1 MPTTDQLRTRLVGKL
16 KELFQLDQPDLDFGF
31 YRIMHAKAKQVTEF
45 LEKDLL
51 QVIEDTFG
59 NQADQ
64 NSAAA
69 LTNARRELEEALGA
83 DALDENG
90 QLKESFAS
98 LPAGKRYLEALAKAA
113 AAKDALSAEGE
124 IYDHLHRF
132 FERYYEDG
140 DFISRRYFNRETAGR
155 AAPFAIPYN
164 GEEVKLHWA
173 NADQY
178 YIKTG
183 EYFSNFTI
191 DLAKAPEAPE
201 EMKLESTDS
210 LPVHFRVVD
219 ADEGEHGNVKA
230 TDATKR
236 FFILHAEDPVGF
248 NDKGELELRFEYRPD
263 AEKSTGQDAKWQEE
277 LRSRAVIAVLE
288 QLSNNPRT
296 AIYRKILGAK
306 APTDANKERT
316 LLAKY
321 LHQYTARN
329 TSDYFIHKDLGSF
342 LRREL
347 DFYIKNEVMRL
358 DDIENEDAPRVESYL
373 AKLKVLRT
381 ISRQLIEFLAQLEN
395 FQKKLWLKKKFV
407 TETNYGITLDRI
419 PQELYPEIAAN
430 DAQREAWIDL
440 YAIDEIEGKDSEDL
454 LQTALPGY
462 SSPLTTEFLKSQPY
476 LVLDTRHFSE
486 NFKARLVESIENF
499 DDQCDG
505 IVVQSEN
512 FQALQVIGKR
522 FKQNV
527 DSIYIDPPYNT
538 EATPII
544 YKNEFRHSSWLSFME
559 SRLNLCLDLLPKC
572 GTLCVAIDD
581 FELSNLRSMMDSS
594 SSGMEELG
602 TVAIKNNPAGR
613 TGTIGFSICH
623 EYTLFYGR
631 PEHTVIGRLPHSEKQ
646 VERYSEKDEIGRFEW
661 TNFRKHGGQNTFR
674 DKRPRQFYPIYVEGQ
689 NIRIPKLEWDPIK
702 RQIIALEDP
711 ASGEEVLYPIDNEG
725 RDRIWDFVAET
736 ARKEIPHLKVRKD
749 SKGNTAVYRK
759 WRLNDEGMLP
769 LTIWEGS
776 KYSAAAYGTN
786 HLTAL
791 FGETHSFS
799 FPKSY
804 YAVIDCLRVAGA
816 VRNEKANVLDFFG
829 GSGTTAE
836 AVIRINREYGG
847 ERNYI
852 LVEMGDYCSSVTMPR
867 IAKIVY
873 SPDWKN
879 GKPTTR
885 DKGISHCFKYI
896 CLESYEDTLN
906 NLHFVENS
914 ERKSALVANE
924 QLRRDYTLNYLLEV
938 ETRGSQ
944 SLLNIDAFTDPTA
957 YTLKVKKPG
966 ASGSVEQAVD
976 LIETFNFL
984 LGLRVVHLA
993 APQRFSAKFKRVP
1006 DPDLPKGTDTRL
1018 QLDGKMKQSAD
1029 GAWWLRKVEGWVP
1042 KDREN
1047 PNNGQKEKI
1056 LIVWRTLTGNL
1067 EEDNLM
1073 LDEWFQ
1079 KNRLSTRDFE
1089 FDTIYVNGSN
1099 NLPNLKLDSDT
1110 WKVRLLEEEF
1120 HKAMWDVQDV

>member
-1 MPTTDQLRTRLVGKL
+1 MPTTIDLRNRLVGKL

-45 LEKDLL
+45 IEKDLL

-64 NSAAA
+64 QSAATLA
-69 LTNARRELEEALGA
+69 NARRELEEALGA

-90 QLKESFAS
+90 LLKESFGA

-140 DFISRRYFNRETAGR
+140 DFISRRYFSRETAGR

-191 DLAKAPEAPE
+191 DLTKAPEAPE

-219 ADEGEHGNVKA
+219 AAESEHGNVKA

-236 FFILHAEDPVGF
+236 FFILHADNPVGF
-248 NDKGELELRFEYRPD
+248 DEKGELEIRFEYRPD
-263 AEKSTGQDAKWQEE
+263 PDKPEKSQEAKWQEE
-277 LRSRAVIAVLE
+277 LRSQAVESVLE
-288 QLSNNPRT
+288 KLATIPET
-296 AIYRKILGAK
+296 AIYRKVLAAK
-306 APTDANKERT
+306 APSEANKDRT

-321 LHQYTARN
+321 LYQYTARN

-381 ISRQLIEFLAQLEN
+381 ISRQLIDFLAQLEN

-419 PQELYPEIAAN
+419 PEELYPEIADN
-430 DAQREAWIDL
+430 DSQREEWVKL
-440 YAIDEIEGKDSEDL
+440 YAIDEIEGKTSDDL
-454 LQTALPGY
+454 LQAAMPGY
-462 SSPLTTEFLKSQPY
+462 SSPLTIDFLKSQPY
-476 LVLDTRHFSE
+476 LVLDTRYFSE
-486 NFKARLVESIENF
+486 DFQAKLVASIENF
-499 DDQCDG
+499 EQQCNGLLIHAD
-505 IVVQSEN
+505 N
-512 FQALQVIGKR
+512 FQGVSFLEQKYRSDVAAG
-522 FKQNV
+522 
-527 DSIYIDPPYNT
+527 YYDPPYNT
-538 EATPII
+538 GTDGFT
-544 YKNEFRHSSWLSFME
+544 YKDSFPHSSWLTMFA
-559 SRLNLCLDLLPKC
+559 SRLAITWQILKKDSVLFVSLDDNEMANATHCL
-572 GTLCVAIDD
+572 
-581 FELSNLRSMMDSS
+581 LSTNPSGKHLATFARRTKSGGGSAADAFAVEHDYVLAWSASDKPRKFFIEHDS
-594 SSGMEELG
+594 
-602 TVAIKNNPAGR
+602 
-613 TGTIGFSICH
+613 
-623 EYTLFYGR
+623 EYL
-631 PEHTVIGRLPHSEKQ
+631 K
-646 VERYSEKDEIGRFEW
+646 RYSESDGEGPFFWDTMERSATATKPYMIEAPDGSMLTGRW
-661 TNFRKHGGQNTFR
+661 FRSESRF
-674 DKRPRQFYPIYVEGQ
+674 
-689 NIRIPKLEWDPIK
+689 
-702 RQIIALEDP
+702 LEDL
-711 ASGEEVLYPIDNEG
+711 AKGDARIIKVSGGGWSVQFKQRLADGRKLRSLMHENEYKSQPE
-725 RDRIWDFVAET
+725 DLNE
-736 ARKEIPHLKVRKD
+736 LNL
-749 SKGNTAVYRK
+749 GN
-759 WRLNDEGMLP
+759 
-769 LTIWEGS
+769 
-776 KYSAAAYGTN
+776 
-786 HLTAL
+786 
-791 FGETHSFS
+791 FS
-799 FPKSY
+799 YPKSVHLVRRLIES
-804 YAVIDCLRVAGA
+804 ATFTDKNDSTIIDIFA
-816 VRNEKANVLDFFG
+816 
-829 GSGTTAE
+829 GSGTTAH
-836 AVIRINREYGG
+836 ALIKLNRHDKGS
-847 ERNYI
+847 RKYI
-852 LVEMGDYCSSVTMPR
+852 LIEMGDHFDTVLKPR
-867 IAKIVY
+867 IAKVVY
-873 SPDWKN
+873 SPDWKD
-879 GKPTTR
+879 GKPTSR
-885 DKGISHCFKYI
+885 DNGISHCFKYLR
-896 CLESYEDTLN
+896 LESYEDTLN
-906 NLHFVENS
+906 NLRFVENS
-914 ERKSALVANE
+914 ERNSALSANAP
-924 QLRRDYTLNYLLEV
+924 LRRDYTLNYLLDV
-938 ETRGSQ
+938 DTRGSQ
-944 SLLNIDAFTDPTA
+944 SLLNIAAFTNPVG
-957 YTLKVKKPG
+957 YTMKVKKPG

-984 LGLRVVHLA
+984 IGLRVVHLA

-1029 GAWWLRKVEGWVP
+1029 GAWWFRKVEGWVP